1 MKQPICVPGEGRIET
16 EFIAVREPSDKVSLE
31 GPVMIRKLSLAIALL
46 AVVGLSAPVLASED
60 WPVSVDQYVLQI
72 RKSVKMADMDGY
84 LEAVKNPNGA
94 VLLDVR
100 EDDEFKA
107 GHVPGAV
114 NIPRGVL
121 EFRIWKYFGYPTQ
134 VDMTRKIY
142 VQCQT
147 GGRATLAAKQL
158 LDIGFTNVIAVV
170 MNFEDWKKKGNP
182 LS

>member
-1 MKQPICVPGEGRIET
+1 M
-16 EFIAVREPSDKVSLE
+16 L
-31 GPVMIRKLSLAIALL
+31 RKLVVSAALL
-46 AVVGLSAPVLASED
+46 TVIGFSTPVLASEN
-60 WPVSVDQYVLQI
+60 WPDSVDQYVLLI
-72 RKSVKMADMDGY
+72 RKSVKTADMDGY
-84 LEAVKNPNGA
+84 LAAVKCPNGA

-114 NIPRGVL
+114 NIPRGLL
-121 EFRIWKYFGYPTQ
+121 EFRIWKLFGYPAQ
-134 VDMTRKIY
+134 VDMTRMIY

-147 GGRATLAAKQL
+147 GGRATLATKQL
-158 LDIGFTNVIAVV
+158 QDIGFTNVIAVV

>member
-1 MKQPICVPGEGRIET
+1 
-16 EFIAVREPSDKVSLE
+16 
-31 GPVMIRKLSLAIALL
+31 MIRQLSM
-46 AVVGLSAPVLASED
+46 AVVLLTVMGISDPVRAGEN
-60 WPVSVDQYVLQI
+60 WPDSIDQYILQI
-72 RKSVKMADMDGY
+72 RKSVKTADMDGY
-84 LEAVKNPNGA
+84 LAAVRNPNGA

-100 EDDEFKA
+100 EEDEFKA

-114 NIPRGVL
+114 NIPRGLL
-121 EFRIWKYFGYPTQ
+121 EFRIWKHFGFPTQ

-147 GGRATLAAKQL
+147 GGRATLATKQL
-158 LDIGFTNVIAVV
+158 QDIGFTNVIAVI

>member
-1 MKQPICVPGEGRIET
+1 M
-16 EFIAVREPSDKVSLE
+16 L
-31 GPVMIRKLSLAIALL
+31 RKLFFSGALL
-46 AVVGLSAPVLASED
+46 TIVGISTPVLASEN
-60 WPVSVDQYVLQI
+60 WPTFIDQYVLQI
-72 RKSVKMADMDGY
+72 RKTIKTADMDGY
-84 LEAVKNPNGA
+84 LAAVKNPKGA

-114 NIPRGVL
+114 NIPRGLL
-121 EFRIWKYFGYPTQ
+121 EFRIWKHFGHPAQ
-134 VDMTRKIY
+134 VDMTRTIY

-158 LDIGFTNVIAVV
+158 QDIGFTNVIAVV
-170 MNFEDWKKKGNP
+170 MNFDEWKKKGHP